1 VSQGLLALLDDVAL
15 IARQAA
21 VSLDDLPTQVAKA
34 SAKTAG
40 VVIDDAAVTPRYV
53 VGIAAQRELPVVMRI
68 AMGSLRNKLLVLL
81 PVALVLSV
89 FLPQAITPLLMIGGG
104 FLGYEGALKLL
115 EMFGLVQPHGPAA
128 APVEKHAGAGGEGE
142 AAGGAQASEDATV
155 KGAVRTDLILS
166 AEIMAISLATLPVA
180 APLFNKAAVLAV
192 IGLFLT
198 GAVYGAVAIIVKAD
212 DVGLALAQNRRGGA
226 AGAALRAIGR
236 GLVRVMPG
244 FLKLLATVGT
254 FAMLWV
260 GGEVIIHGL
269 AALGWHAPEETVH
282 DVTEAADHLAGGIA
296 GWAAKTIAGMIV
308 GVAFGLVVFGLKDAV
323 ILPVLNRLRGRP
335 AAH

>member
-1 VSQGLLALLDDVAL
+1 MLDDVAL

-34 SAKTAG
+34 SAKSAG

-68 AMGSLRNKLLVLL
+68 AMGSIRNKLLVLL

-89 FLPQAITPLLMIGGG
+89 FLPQAITPLLMLGGG

-115 EMFGLVQPHGPAA
+115 EMLGFVEPHGPAA
-128 APVEKHAGAGGEGE
+128 APGEKHAGSGGEGE
-142 AAGGAQASEDATV
+142 AAAAVQASEDATV
-155 KGAVRTDLILS
+155 KGAIRTDLILS

-236 GLVRVMPG
+236 GLVWVMPG
-244 FLKLLATVGT
+244 FLQLLATVGT

-282 DVTEAADHLAGGIA
+282 DVSEAADHLAGGIA
-296 GWAAKTIAGMIV
+296 GWAAKTVAGMIV
-308 GVAFGLVVFGLKDAV
+308 GVGFGLVVFGLKNAV
-323 ILPVLNRLRGRP
+323 VLPVLNRLRGRP

>member
-1 VSQGLLALLDDVAL
+1 MSQGLLALLDDVAL

-115 EMFGLVQPHGPAA
+115 EMFGLVQPHGPAVA
-128 APVEKHAGAGGEGE
+128 SGEAHPGAGEGE

-155 KGAVRTDLILS
+155 KGAIRTDLILS
-166 AEIMAISLATLPVA
+166 AEIMAISLTTLPVA
-180 APLFNKAAVLAV
+180 APLFNKAAVLVV

-226 AGAALRAIGR
+226 AGAALRAIGL

-244 FLKLLATVGT
+244 FLQLLATVGT

-296 GWAAKTIAGMIV
+296 GWAAKTLAGMIV
-308 GVAFGLVVFGLKDAV
+308 GVVFGFVVFGLKSAV
-323 ILPVLNRLRGRP
+323 VLPVLNRLRGRP